1 MYQDETY
8 VKKPCIF
15 FVGLRSGKGT
25 WDTDTEVVY
34 IYKYVSEIFKEAWDD
49 FLVIKWQKLKY
60 WTQDSY
66 FQLLK
71 GKKMNKKDLDNAW
84 DASISILITTV

>member
-1 MYQDETY
+1 MY
-8 VKKPCIF
+8 F

-34 IYKYVSEIFKEAWDD
+34 IYKNVSEIFKEAWDD

-71 GKKMNKKDLDNAW
+71 GKKINKKRAG
-84 DASISILITTV
+84 